1 MPFLGN
7 RLWARLTAIGMPFF
21 RSEER
26 YRAWFALFLLVLLL
40 LTVNGLN
47 VANSYVGNDV
57 MTALERRE
65 EGYFYVMAGVWVGV
79 FLASTVVE
87 VIARYVELGLGLR
100 WRDWLTRRFLD
111 RYLADHAYRRL
122 AELGHIDNPDQ
133 RISEDVR
140 AFTASSL
147 SFVILLFNAV
157 VTFVAFASV
166 LWTITPWLFVA
177 AVVYASFGTV
187 GTILLGR
194 RLVPLDNS
202 QLKKEADFRF
212 ALGRVRE
219 HGGAVAQ
226 LGGEQ
231 DEKAR
236 LNGRLKSVVD
246 NYYAIII
253 VTRNLLFFTTTYD
266 YLPQVIPAILAAPLY
281 VSHAVPFGTVTQAA
295 MAFSQLLGAFSLI
308 VRKFQDLSSYAAVA
322 GRLGTMWEAIGPG
335 EAKDGAAPGGPAVEV
350 TPNGHSMVFDKVTLR
365 TPKEGR
371 PLVRDL
377 TLEEPEGQRLL
388 VTGPTGA
395 GKTALLLAAAGL
407 WHDGEGRIVRPGE
420 VMFVPQHTYTASGRL
435 RDVLLYGLDHS
446 EKPDERLTEVLHEVG
461 LDDVVRR
468 EGGLDAER
476 DWGDVLSWGEQRAL
490 AFAHVLLAKPRF
502 AFLDDTAE
510 PLEPERMKRL
520 YGALARS
527 SITYVSIGSHPAL
540 KPFHNRRLE
549 LHGDGTW
556 RIVPAEAEAAERRG
570 VLPPK
575 G

>member
-1 MPFLGN
+1 MPFISN
-7 RLWARLTAIGMPFF
+7 RLWARLGGIGLPFF
-21 RSEER
+21 RSEQR
-26 YRAWFALFLLVLLL
+26 YRAWFALFVLVVLL
-40 LTVNGLN
+40 LTVNALN
-47 VANSYVGNDV
+47 VVNSYVGNDV

-65 EGYFYVMAGVWVGV
+65 EWRFYVMAGVLVGV

-87 VIARYVELGLGLR
+87 VYARYVELHLGLL

-111 RYLADHAYRRL
+111 RYLADRAYRRL

-140 AFTASSL
+140 TFTATSL

-166 LWTITPWLFVA
+166 LWTITPWLFLV
-177 AVVYASFGTV
+177 AVVYAVTGTV

-194 RLVPLDNS
+194 RLVPLDNL

-226 LGGEQ
+226 LGGER

-236 LNGRLKSVVD
+236 LGGRLQSVVD
-246 NYYAIII
+246 NYYAIIN

-266 YLPQVIPAILAAPLY
+266 YLPQIIPALLAAPLY
-281 VSHAVPFGTVTQAA
+281 IRGDVPFGTVTQAA

-308 VRKFQDLSSYAAVA
+308 VRKFQDVSSYAAVA
-322 GRLGTMWEAIGPG
+322 GRLGSMWEAIGPIPPD
-335 EAKDGAAPGGPAVEV
+335 EAAPAAPPPAPAGPAVEV
-350 TPNGHSMVFDKVTLR
+350 VPNGRHVTFDKVTLR
-365 TPKEGR
+365 TPKQGR

-377 TLEEPEGQRLL
+377 TLHEPEGKRLL
-388 VTGPTGA
+388 VTGPCGA

-407 WHDGEGRIVRPGE
+407 WHEGEGRIVRPGD
-420 VMFVPQHTYTASGRL
+420 VMFIPQHPYMASGRL
-435 RDVLLYGLDHS
+435 RDVLLYGIDHNGKS
-446 EKPDERLTEVLHEVG
+446 DERLMEVLREVG
-461 LDDVVRR
+461 LEEVVAR

-476 DWGDVLSWGEQRAL
+476 EWGEVLSWGEQRAV
-490 AFAHVLLAKPRF
+490 AFAHVLLAEPRF

-520 YGALARS
+520 YEALARS
-527 SITYVSIGSHPAL
+527 SITYVSVGSHPAL
-540 KPFHNRRLE
+540 NPFHERRLE
-549 LHGDGTW
+549 LYGDGTW
-556 RIVPAEAEAAERRG
+556 RVVPSEAVSEN
-570 VLPPK
+570 
-575 G
+575 

>member
-1 MPFLGN
+1 MPFIGN
-7 RLWARLTAIGMPFF
+7 RLWARLTAIGLPYF
-21 RSEER
+21 RSEQR
-26 YRAWFALFLLVLLL
+26 YRAWFALVLLVILLL
-40 LTVNGLN
+40 VVNGLN

-57 MTALERRE
+57 MTALERRD
-65 EGYFYVMAGVWVGV
+65 EGWFYVMAGVLVGV

-87 VIARYVELGLGLR
+87 VLARYVELILGLR

-111 RYLADHAYRRL
+111 RYLADHAYRRI
-122 AELGHIDNPDQ
+122 AELGHVDNPDQ

-140 AFTASSL
+140 TFTATSL

-166 LWTITPWLFVA
+166 LWSITPWLFLA
-177 AVVYASFGTV
+177 AVVYATLGTA
-187 GTILLGR
+187 GTILIGR
-194 RLVPLDNS
+194 KLVPLDNL

-236 LNGRLKSVVD
+236 LGGRLRTLVD
-246 NYYAIII
+246 NYYSVII

-266 YLPQVIPAILAAPLY
+266 YLPQIIPALLAAPLY
-281 VSHAVPFGTVTQAA
+281 IRHDVPFGTVTQAA

-308 VRKFQDLSSYAAVA
+308 VRKFGDLSSYAAVV
-322 GRLGTMWEAIGPG
+322 GRLGTMWEAIGPAAA
-335 EAKDGAAPGGPAVEV
+335 EDGQAPAPATASGPAVEV
-350 TPNGHSMVFDKVTLR
+350 TPNGHRVLFDRVTLR
-365 TPKEGR
+365 TSKQGR

-388 VTGPTGA
+388 VTGPSGA

-407 WHDGEGRIVRPGE
+407 WHDGDGRIVRPGE
-420 VMFVPQHTYTASGRL
+420 VMFIPQHPYMASGRL
-435 RDVLLYGLDHS
+435 RDVLLYGLDHVN
-446 EKPDERLTEVLHEVG
+446 KNDADLMDALREVG

-476 DWGDVLSWGEQRAL
+476 EWADVLSWGEQRAL

-520 YGALARS
+520 YEVLARS
-527 SITYVSIGSHPAL
+527 SITYVSVGSHPAL
-540 KPFHNRRLE
+540 NPFHDRRLE
-549 LHGDGTW
+549 LYGDGTW
-556 RIVPAEAEAAERRG
+556 RILPSSEAVTGR
-570 VLPPK
+570 P
-575 G
+575 